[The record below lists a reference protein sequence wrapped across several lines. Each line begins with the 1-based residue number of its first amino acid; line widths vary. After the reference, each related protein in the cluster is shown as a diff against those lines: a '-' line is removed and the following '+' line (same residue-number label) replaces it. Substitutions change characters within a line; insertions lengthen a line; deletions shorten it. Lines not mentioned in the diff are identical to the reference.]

1 MWIVNCYKI
10 HRQLAVFR
18 KVLEIFNFT
27 ICVNDNVIKVQEKDK
42 TVSQPRNRWIVQ
54 VVLAVA
60 ILAFVGVSVIP
71 IIGAFNNTPPSSQN
85 TANTRG
91 SLPSADQ
98 KSKLED
104 EVRGYEQVLQREPEN
119 QTALKGLLQA
129 RLQLLSQKDKSEVK
143 PADIQVVIEPLEKL
157 AKLNPEQ
164 SEYSV
169 LLAQAKQQ
177 IGDREG
183 AAQAYRSILSTK
195 PGDLKALQGMVALL
209 ISQQRPEAAI
219 GLLQETLSNAAQ
231 ANTIQPGSV
240 DIVAVQVLLGSVH
253 ASQKRYAQA
262 SSVYDQAIKK
272 DPKDF
277 RPVVAKAMLLKQQG
291 KDADAKPLFDS
302 AAALAPAKYRD
313 EIKKAGT
320 VSPIPKSASSPVPSL
335 GNTSK

>member
-1 MWIVNCYKI
+1 M
-10 HRQLAVFR
+10 
-18 KVLEIFNFT
+18 
-27 ICVNDNVIKVQEKDK
+27 
-42 TVSQPRNRWIVQ
+42 SQPRNRWIVQ
-54 VVLAVA
+54 IVLAVA

-71 IIGAFNNTPPSSQN
+71 IIGAFNNTPPSNQN
-85 TANTRG
+85 TASTRG
-91 SLPSADQ
+91 TLTSADQ

-104 EVRGYEQVLQREPEN
+104 EVRGYELVLQREPEN

-129 RLQLLSQKDKSEVK
+129 RLQLLSQKEKSEVK

-183 AAQAYRSILSTK
+183 AAQAYRSILETK

-219 GLLQETLSNAAQ
+219 GLLQETLSKAAQ

-240 DIVAVQVLLGSVH
+240 DTVAVQVLLGSVH
-253 ASQKRYAQA
+253 ASQKRYTQA

-291 KDADAKPLFDS
+291 KDADAKLLFDS
-302 AAALAPAKYRD
+302 AAALAPAQYKD
-313 EIKKAGT
+313 EIKNAAT
-320 VSPIPKSASSPVPSL
+320 ASPLPNPAASPAPSPESTPK
-335 GNTSK
+335 

>member
-1 MWIVNCYKI
+1 M
-10 HRQLAVFR
+10 
-18 KVLEIFNFT
+18 
-27 ICVNDNVIKVQEKDK
+27 
-42 TVSQPRNRWIVQ
+42 SQPRNRWIVQ

-85 TANTRG
+85 TASTRG
-91 SLPSADQ
+91 SLSSADQ

-104 EVRGYEQVLQREPEN
+104 EARGYEQVLQREPEN

-183 AAQAYRSILSTK
+183 AAQAYRSILSSK

-320 VSPIPKSASSPVPSL
+320 VSPIPKSASSPASSL
-335 GNTSK
+335 GNTPK

>member
-1 MWIVNCYKI
+1 
-10 HRQLAVFR
+10 LAVFR

-27 ICVNDNVIKVQEKDK
+27 ICVNDNVMKVQEKDK
-42 TVSQPRNRWIVQ
+42 TVSQTRNRWIVQ
-54 VVLAVA
+54 VVLALA

-85 TANTRG
+85 TASTKG
-91 SLPSADQ
+91 SLPSTDQ

-104 EVRGYEQVLQREPEN
+104 EVRGYELVLQREPEN

-209 ISQQRPEAAI
+209 MSQQRPEAAI
-219 GLLQETLSNAAQ
+219 GLLQETLSKATQ

-240 DIVAVQVLLGSVH
+240 DTVAVQVLLGSVH

-291 KDADAKPLFDS
+291 KDAEAKPLFDS
-302 AAALAPAKYRD
+302 AAALAPAQYRD

-320 VSPIPKSASSPVPSL
+320 VSPIPKSTASPAPSL
-335 GNTSK
+335 ESKPK

>member
-1 MWIVNCYKI
+1 
-10 HRQLAVFR
+10 
-18 KVLEIFNFT
+18 
-27 ICVNDNVIKVQEKDK
+27 
-42 TVSQPRNRWIVQ
+42 VSQPRNRWIVQ

-85 TANTRG
+85 TASTRS
-91 SLPSADQ
+91 SLSSADQ

-104 EVRGYEQVLQREPEN
+104 EARGYEQVLQREPEN

-320 VSPIPKSASSPVPSL
+320 VSPIPKSPTSPAPSPES
-335 GNTSK
+335 TPK

>member
-1 MWIVNCYKI
+1 M
-10 HRQLAVFR
+10 
-18 KVLEIFNFT
+18 
-27 ICVNDNVIKVQEKDK
+27 
-42 TVSQPRNRWIVQ
+42 SQPRNRWIVQ

-85 TANTRG
+85 TASTRG
-91 SLPSADQ
+91 SLSSADQ

-104 EVRGYEQVLQREPEN
+104 EARGYEQVLQREPEN

-320 VSPIPKSASSPVPSL
+320 VSPIPKSAPSAAPSV
-335 GNTSK
+335 GNTPK

>member
-1 MWIVNCYKI
+1 M
-10 HRQLAVFR
+10 
-18 KVLEIFNFT
+18 
-27 ICVNDNVIKVQEKDK
+27 
-42 TVSQPRNRWIVQ
+42 SQTRNRWIVQ
-54 VVLAVA
+54 VILALA

-85 TANTRG
+85 TASTRG
-91 SLPSADQ
+91 SLSPADQ

-104 EVRGYEQVLQREPEN
+104 EARGYEQVLQREPEN

-129 RLQLLSQKDKSEVK
+129 RLQLLSQKEKSEVK

-183 AAQAYRSILSTK
+183 AAQAYRSVLSVK

-209 ISQQRPEAAI
+209 MSQQRPEAAI

-240 DIVAVQVLLGSVH
+240 DTVAVQVLLGSIH

-262 SSVYDQAIKK
+262 RSVYDQAIKK

-291 KDADAKPLFDS
+291 KDAEAKPLFDS
-302 AAALAPAKYRD
+302 AAALAPAQYRD
-313 EIKKAGT
+313 EIKKAAT
-320 VSPIPKSASSPVPSL
+320 LPPIPKPAPSSAPSL
-335 GNTSK
+335 ESKPK

>member
-1 MWIVNCYKI
+1 M
-10 HRQLAVFR
+10 AVFR

-27 ICVNDNVIKVQEKDK
+27 ICVNDNVIRVQEKDK

-54 VVLAVA
+54 VVLALA

-71 IIGAFNNTPPSSQN
+71 IIGAFNNTPPSNQN
-85 TANTRG
+85 TASTRG
-91 SLPSADQ
+91 TLPSSDQ

-183 AAQAYRSILSTK
+183 AAQAYRSILETK

-219 GLLQETLSNAAQ
+219 GLLQETLSKAAQ

-240 DIVAVQVLLGSVH
+240 DTVAIQVLLGSVH

-277 RPVVAKAMLLKQQG
+277 RPVVAKAMLMKQQG

-302 AAALAPAKYRD
+302 AAALAPAQYKD
-313 EIKKAGT
+313 EIKNAGA
-320 VSPIPKSASSPVPSL
+320 PSPVPNPAASPTPSL
-335 GNTSK
+335 ESTPK

>member
-1 MWIVNCYKI
+1 M
-10 HRQLAVFR
+10 
-18 KVLEIFNFT
+18 
-27 ICVNDNVIKVQEKDK
+27 
-42 TVSQPRNRWIVQ
+42 SQPRNRWIVQ

>member
-1 MWIVNCYKI
+1 
-10 HRQLAVFR
+10 
-18 KVLEIFNFT
+18 
-27 ICVNDNVIKVQEKDK
+27 
-42 TVSQPRNRWIVQ
+42 VSQPRNRWIVQ
-54 VVLAVA
+54 VILVLA
-60 ILAFVGVSVIP
+60 ILAFVGVSVLP
-71 IIGAFNNTPPSSQN
+71 LFNSTPPSSQN
-85 TANTRG
+85 TASTRG
-91 SLPSADQ
+91 TLTSSDE

-104 EVRGYEQVLQREPEN
+104 QVRGYELVLQREPEN
-119 QTALKGLLQA
+119 QTALKGLLEA
-129 RLQLLSQKDKSEVK
+129 RLQLLSQKEKSEVK
-143 PADIQVVIEPLEKL
+143 AADIQVVIEPLEKL

-183 AAQAYRSILSTK
+183 AAQAYRSVLDTK

-209 ISQQRPEAAI
+209 MSQQRPEAAI

-240 DIVAVQVLLGSVH
+240 DTVAVQVLLGSIH

-262 SSVYDQAIKK
+262 ASAYDQAIKK

-291 KDADAKPLFDS
+291 KNADAKLLFDS
-302 AAALAPAKYRD
+302 AAALAPAQYRD
-313 EIKKAGT
+313 EIKKAAT
-320 VSPIPKSASSPVPSL
+320 AAPIPAASPTPPAE
-335 GNTSK
+335 SKAK

>member
-1 MWIVNCYKI
+1 
-10 HRQLAVFR
+10 
-18 KVLEIFNFT
+18 
-27 ICVNDNVIKVQEKDK
+27 
-42 TVSQPRNRWIVQ
+42 VSQPRNRWIVQ

-85 TANTRG
+85 TASTKG
-91 SLPSADQ
+91 SLSSADQ

-104 EVRGYEQVLQREPEN
+104 EARGYEQVLQREPEN
-119 QTALKGLLQA
+119 QTALYGLFQA
-129 RLQLLSQKDKSEVK
+129 RLQLLKNQKEKSELK
-143 PADIQVVIEPLEKL
+143 PADIQVAIEPLEKL

-169 LLAQAKQQ
+169 LLAQVKQA

-183 AAQAYRSILSTK
+183 AAQAYRSVLSTK

-219 GLLQETLSNAAQ
+219 GLLQETLSNAPQ

-240 DIVAVQVLLGSVH
+240 DTVAVQVLLGSVH

-291 KDADAKPLFDS
+291 KDAEAKLLFDS
-302 AAALAPAKYRD
+302 AVALAPAQYKD
-313 EIKKAGT
+313 GIKKAAT
-320 VSPIPKSASSPVPSL
+320 ASPLPTPAASPAPPLESKPK
-335 GNTSK
+335 

>member
-1 MWIVNCYKI
+1 M
-10 HRQLAVFR
+10 
-18 KVLEIFNFT
+18 
-27 ICVNDNVIKVQEKDK
+27 
-42 TVSQPRNRWIVQ
+42 SQPRNRWIVQ

-85 TANTRG
+85 TASTRG

-104 EVRGYEQVLQREPEN
+104 EARGYEQVLQREPEN

-195 PGDLKALQGMVALL
+195 PGDLNALRGMVALL

-240 DIVAVQVLLGSVH
+240 DTVAVQVLLGSVH

-262 SSVYDQAIKK
+262 SSIYDQAIKK

-291 KDADAKPLFDS
+291 KNAEAKPLFDS
-302 AAALAPAKYRD
+302 AIALAPAQYKD
-313 EIKKAGT
+313 GIKKAAT
-320 VSPIPKSASSPVPSL
+320 ASPIPQSATSPASSPESTP
-335 GNTSK
+335 K